1 MVWRRRAQSQEE
13 QTMGIDEIETGAE
26 APPEEL
32 VQSLRAELDQV
43 RREAQEKHEILQ
55 SRNDELV
62 RVKADLDR
70 VQGRLR
76 QMESAAA
83 GAQDTLSAESEHMRV
98 EFQAQ
103 LALLQA
109 ELSQKQW
116 AFEERLAKA
125 RGREQ
130 ELQREIEKLR
140 VLLRQGEARAAGER
154 DFVFDEP
161 GAGIAAEGDFELNE
175 NGVAPA
181 RASGFAAHRRWH
193 TGFAWKRRWRS

>member
-1 MVWRRRAQSQEE
+1 
-13 QTMGIDEIETGAE
+13 MGIDEIETKAE
-26 APPEEL
+26 AQAEEL

-116 AFEERLAKA
+116 AFEERLAEA

-130 ELQREIEKLR
+130 ELHREIEKLR